1 MIRRFVPVYM
11 ITGFIE
17 SGKTTLGLTVLE
29 NERFTNGGP
38 ALVLCC
44 EEGETEWDEE
54 KLKKHNG
61 RLVMLDS
68 AEELTTERL
77 AQLDKDIQP
86 TCVILEYNTMWG
98 FEKLDQIS
106 LPQLWDW
113 AQIVTTADATT
124 FDNYMTNMRKILT
137 DPMKVAD
144 MIVVN
149 RCGPDFNKASWR
161 KQLRAM
167 NSGASIMFENL
178 DGSVDDGITDE
189 DLPYDMKADIIDI
202 SEEQFGLMYVDSM
215 DHPERYDGK
224 KVRIVGQAWKRREFP
239 KGFYYFAREAMTC
252 CSNDIAPCGWV
263 CKGTRTP
270 DNKTYFTLTALC
282 RKVEGPEGETALML
296 EEISTERAKTPRE
309 ELVNFVNL

>member
-1 MIRRFVPVYM
+1 M

-17 SGKTTLGLTVLE
+17 SGKTTLGLTVLA
-29 NERFTNGGP
+29 NDRFTNGGKV
-38 ALVLCC
+38 LILCC

-54 KLKKHNG
+54 KLKQYKG
-61 RLVMLDS
+61 ELVMLDS
-68 AEELTTERL
+68 AEELNSERL
-77 AQLDKDIQP
+77 AQLDKELEP

-98 FEKLDQIS
+98 FDRLDEIS
-106 LPQLWDW
+106 LPRLWDW

-137 DPMKVAD
+137 DPMKFAD
-144 MIVVN
+144 MIYVN
-149 RCGPDFNKASWR
+149 RCAENFNKASWR

-167 NSGASIMFENL
+167 NNGATILFENL
-178 DGSVDDGITDE
+178 DGTVDDGITDE
-189 DLPYDMKADIIDI
+189 DLPYDMKADVIAI
-202 SEEQFGLMYVDSM
+202 SEEQFGLFYVDSM

-224 KVRIVGQAWKRREFP
+224 KIRIVGQAWKRREFP
-239 KGFYYFAREAMTC
+239 KGFYYFARKAMTC

-270 DNKTYFTLTALC
+270 DNKTYFTLTATC
-282 RKVEGPEGETALML
+282 RRVEGPDGEKALML
-296 EEISTERAKTPRE
+296 EEITTERAKSPRE